1 MSDDP
6 EKSITVR
13 ATGPI
18 DEIPSHYPAFLAE
31 LVPDSMRGK
40 EMLRGRV
47 LVMGASS
54 LSTVEYE
61 HVMISE
67 TKYDSQPFDSGYN
80 KITVRFKNSACQQ
93 PAAH

>member
-1 MSDDP
+1 M
-6 EKSITVR
+6 
-13 ATGPI
+13 
-18 DEIPSHYPAFLAE
+18 
-31 LVPDSMRGK
+31 
-40 EMLRGRV
+40 